1 MAKALADRSQS
12 WSQVRKA
19 LRGAQKSNRN
29 APAYSRWLNRP
40 LGGLLATSAFKLGLT
55 PNQVTGI
62 SAVFTFGGLAL
73 LATTSPT
80 WLHGLVVAA
89 LLALGYALDSA
100 DGQLA
105 RLRGGGSPAGEWLDH
120 VIDATKQASLHLVVA
135 VLWFRHLDGW
145 PVWTV
150 LVPLGF
156 SVVACVWF
164 FTMILTDQ
172 LERAAGTKRAGAVAQ
187 QPHSSLLNSVIAT
200 GLDYGFQVV
209 TMLLLGFWT
218 GWRWLYT
225 VLAVFNLLMLLA
237 QLVRWYRRV
246 DALPRP

>member
-1 MAKALADRSQS
+1 MAKALADRSQP
-12 WSQVRKA
+12 WSQVHKA

-40 LGGLLATSAFKLGLT
+40 LGGLLAASAFKLGLT

-62 SAVFTFGGLAL
+62 SAVFTFGGLTL

-80 WLHGLVVAA
+80 WVHGVLVAA

-135 VLWFRHLDGW
+135 ILWFRHLQGW

-172 LERAAGTKRAGAVAQ
+172 LERAAGTKQSGAVAQ
-187 QPHSSLLNSVIAT
+187 QPRSSLLNSVIAT

-209 TMLLLGFWT
+209 TMLLLGWWT
-218 GWRWLYT
+218 GWRWLY
-225 VLAVFNLLMLLA
+225 VGLAVFNLLMLLA

-246 DALPRP
+246 NALPRP